1 MAAGTIN
8 TNARVVTDR
17 GAALFLRINENKTE
31 DEAVYEARV
40 VAHLAS
46 RGVATPAPM
55 VAQGGQPFA
64 RLQGKPVTLFAWVTG
79 RHLGAREV
87 ARRHVGHVGALLARL
102 HLCGADFPERRP
114 GIYTLEHIAA
124 RFRTFERSGDPKVSA
139 AVPLIREELE
149 RLSRERTPGL
159 PEGLIH
165 QDLFRDNVL
174 WDPDGDAIAAV
185 IDFEQAAWGRWA
197 YDLAVALLAW
207 CFHDDDFDAALVDEM
222 VRGYQA
228 VRPLTDVERVA
239 LPMEARVAAVRFTVT
254 RVTDVYLR
262 SGAPSGKDFRSYFSR
277 MRVLRER
284 GLSF

>member
-1 MAAGTIN
+1 
-8 TNARVVTDR
+8 VVTDR
-17 GAALFLRINENKTE
+17 GAAIFLRINENKAE
-31 DEAVYEARV
+31 DEVVYEARV

-46 RGVATPAPM
+46 RGVATPAPLN
-55 VAQGGQPFA
+55 ATSGQPFA
-64 RLQGKPVTLFAWVTG
+64 RLQNKPITLFPWVAG

-87 ARRHVGHVGALLARL
+87 ARRHVEKVGAQLARL

-114 GIYTLEHIAA
+114 GIYTLEHIGQ
-124 RFRTFERSGDPKVSA
+124 RFRTFARSGDPKLSQV
-139 AVPLIREELE
+139 VPLIREELE
-149 RLSRERTPGL
+149 RLPVERTPDL

-174 WDPDGDAIAAV
+174 WGDDGDAIAAL

-197 YDLAVALLAW
+197 YDLAVTILAW
-207 CFHDDDFDAALVDEM
+207 CFHDDAFDAPLVAEM
-222 VRGYQA
+222 LRGYES
-228 VRPLTDVERVA
+228 VRRLTDNERVA

-284 GLSF
+284 GLPTSF

>member
-1 MAAGTIN
+1 
-8 TNARVVTDR
+8 VTDR
-17 GAALFLRINENKTE
+17 GAALFLRINENKSE
-31 DEAVYEARV
+31 DEVVYESRV

-46 RGVATPAPM
+46 RGMATPAPM
-55 VAQGGQPFA
+55 QAASGQPFA
-64 RLQGKPVTLFAWVTG
+64 RHAGKAITLFPWVAG

-87 ARRHVGHVGALLARL
+87 TRRHVGQVGAQLARL

-124 RFRTFERSGDPKVSA
+124 RFRTFAGSGDPKLAQV
-139 AVPLIREELE
+139 VPLIREELE
-149 RLSRERTPGL
+149 RLPRERAPEL

-174 WDPDGDAIAAV
+174 FDDDGDAITAL

-207 CFHDDDFDAALVDEM
+207 CFHDDEFDAPLVAVM
-222 VRGYQA
+222 ISGYQS
-228 VRPLTDVERVA
+228 VRKLSDVERVA
-239 LPMEARVAAVRFTVT
+239 LPMEARLAAMRFTVT

-284 GLSF
+284 GLPTSF